1 MRKERREAERA
12 EQKEDARNDSPRD
25 KGEESI
31 GSAPASFFFMFRCI
45 LQLTFSESG
54 GSDSIPIKRKWRKT
68 A

>member
-12 EQKEDARNDSPRD
+12 EQKEEARNDSPRD

-31 GSAPASFFFMFRCI
+31 GSAPASFFMFRCI

-54 GSDSIPIKRKWRKT
+54 GSDSVPIKWKWRKT